1 MPTIHPIGVVTLDGA
16 RLFLNAC
23 EAWMDLGKDEGV
35 DEEAFSFVTGSASDT
50 AEDILKQYGG
60 LTREDSCRWALYG
73 WPAES
78 ELEFEKLLA
87 NWAGYTEKLRVR
99 IKFLVE
105 QLINRQR
112 AINEFN
118 QRE

>member
-1 MPTIHPIGVVTLDGA
+1 M
-16 RLFLNAC
+16 FLETC
-23 EAWMDLGKDEGV
+23 EEWEHVNEKGFSTP
-35 DEEAFSFVTGSASDT
+35 EE
-50 AEDILKQYGG
+50 ILKESGG
-60 LTREDSCRWALYG
+60 LTKEDSCRWALYG

-99 IKFLVE
+99 INYLIE
-105 QLINRQR
+105 QLVNRQR

-118 QRE
+118 KRE